1 METDMP
7 NIKNT
12 VAIALSLVLLGSS
25 PAIAQANWQGA
36 NGGWHDNGSARS
48 NGGWD
53 REAFW
58 RDAPTDLRQR
68 IDFVQRRIDSGVR
81 DGTLTR
87 REGRELNGR
96 LNSIRREARR
106 GYGNDG
112 RRDSL
117 QSQLDDLSRQVRWQ
131 RRDGDSRYGNRNNI
145 SGDRSGYNGN
155 GIGNR
160 EDRFATQYDA
170 SRYYR
175 DDPRYTERPLS
186 YSDEVYRGSDG
197 RYYCKRNDGT
207 TGLIVGAIGGGV
219 LGNVVDGGRNR
230 VGGTL
235 IGGALG
241 ALLGKSIDQ
250 NSGANSDVRCR

>member
-1 METDMP
+1 MSCPTGQFAGHSAGEL
-7 NIKNT
+7 
-12 VAIALSLVLLGSS
+12 AGL
-25 PAIAQANWQGA
+25 QWR
-36 NGGWHDNGSARS
+36 WHDNGSARS
-48 NGGWD
+48 NDGWD

-68 IDFVQRRIDSGVR
+68 IDFVQRRIDNGVR

-96 LNSIRREARR
+96 LNSIRRDARR
-106 GYGNDG
+106 GYRNDD

-155 GIGNR
+155 SIGNR
-160 EDRFATQYDA
+160 ENRFATQYDA

-207 TGLIVGAIGGGV
+207 TGLIAGAIGGGV

-241 ALLGKSIDQ
+241 ALLGRSIDQ